1 MLVRLRQIINR
12 YKYRANTVE
21 QRINPIVAKG
31 PKPLAFLFL
40 TYTVILVFTS
50 FAEFRDG
57 VSLY

>member
-12 YKYRANTVE
+12 HKYRANTVE
-21 QRINPIVAKG
+21 QRISPIVAKG
-31 PKPLAFLFL
+31 PKPLAILFL
-40 TYTVILVFTS
+40 TYTVILVFES